1 MGPKPVGPQ
10 SNDLFRQRLDELV
23 NLQHPLARLAQHI
36 DWRVFEEKWA
46 GHFKSSRGRPATS
59 PRLIAGLLY
68 LQHTFALSDEDVVWG
83 WVENPY
89 WQLFCGETWFQHRPP
104 IDPSSLT
111 RWRQRIGEEGLEW
124 MLTQTIKAAESTKT
138 VKQQSFQKII
148 VDSTVQEKA
157 IAYPTDSKLL
167 ERARQHLVK
176 LAAEGGLVLR
186 QNYNREAPRL
196 AGQVG
201 RYAHAKQYKRMRASL
216 KKLKTLVGR
225 VCRDVERKAG
235 KMPGALRDKAT
246 DLLAKTKRLLTQ
258 KQKDKNKLYSLH
270 APEAECIAKGKA
282 RQPYEFGVKVSIA
295 TTHKEGLVVGMR
307 SMPGN
312 PYDGHTLFETL
323 EQVAILTDCQPKE
336 VFVDLGYRGAAVQP
350 GTEVYHHKL
359 RRGIT
364 PRLRRDVR
372 RRSAIEPA
380 IGHMKND
387 GRLRRNWLKGRD
399 GDAFHALLCGCGHN
413 LRMILRKLR
422 LLFGLRATEP
432 LLVQLLQLIQYRL
445 LSHDG
450 LGSTLAPPVART
462 GRLQR
467 HFAF

>member
-10 SNDLFRQRLDELV
+10 SNDMFRQRLDELV
-23 NLQHPLARLAQHI
+23 NPQHPLARLAKHI
-36 DWRVFEEKWA
+36 DWQVFEQKWA
-46 GHFKSSRGRPATS
+46 PHFPSSRGRPAT
-59 PRLIAGLLY
+59 PTRLIAGLLY

-111 RWRQRIGEEGLEW
+111 RWRNRIGEEGLEW
-124 MLTQTIKAAESTKT
+124 MLTQTIKAAESTKV
-138 VKQQSFQKII
+138 VKPQSYQKII

-157 IAYPTDSKLL
+157 IAHPTDSKLL

-176 LAAEGGLVLR
+176 LATEGGLVLR
-186 QNYNREAPRL
+186 QNYNREAPKL
-196 AGQVG
+196 AAQTG
-201 RYAHAKQYKRMRASL
+201 RYAHAKQYKRMRGSL
-216 KKLKTLVGR
+216 KKLKTVVGR
-225 VCRDVERKAG
+225 VWRDVQRQVEKLPAAMQGKAG
-235 KMPGALRDKAT
+235 

-270 APEAECIAKGKA
+270 APEAECIAKGKS

-312 PYDGHTLFETL
+312 PYDGHTLFEAL
-323 EQVAILTDCQPKE
+323 EQVSILTDCQPKE
-336 VFVDLGYRGAAVQP
+336 VFVDLGYRGVDVQP
-350 GTEVYHHKL
+350 GTKVYHPKL
-359 RRGIT
+359 KRNIT
-364 PRLRRDVR
+364 QRLRRDIR

-387 GRLRRNWLKGRD
+387 GRLRRNWLKGTD

-422 LLFGLRATEP
+422 LLFAQISADLMSSLNLAIRRKSRW
-432 LLVQLLQLIQYRL
+432 QLTSL
-445 LSHDG
+445 
-450 LGSTLAPPVART
+450 
-462 GRLQR
+462 
-467 HFAF
+467 

>member
-1 MGPKPVGPQ
+1 MGPKSAGPQ
-10 SNDLFRQRLDELV
+10 SNDMFRQRLDELV
-23 NLQHPLARLAQHI
+23 NPQHPLARLAQHI
-36 DWRVFEEKWA
+36 DWQVFEQKWA
-46 GHFKSSRGRPATS
+46 PHFPSSRGRPATS
-59 PRLIAGLLY
+59 TRLIAGLLY

-111 RWRQRIGEEGLEW
+111 RWRKRIGEEGLEW
-124 MLTQTIKAAESTKT
+124 MLTQTIRAAESTQLIKP
-138 VKQQSFQKII
+138 KSFEKII

-157 IAYPTDSKLL
+157 IAHPTDSKLL
-167 ERARQHLVK
+167 EKARQHLVK

-186 QNYNREAPRL
+186 QNYNREAPKL
-196 AGQVG
+196 AAQTG
-201 RYAHAKQYKRMRASL
+201 RYAHAKQYKRMRGSL
-216 KKLKTLVGR
+216 KKLKTVVGR
-225 VCRDVERKAG
+225 VWRDVQRQVAKLPAAMQKKA
-235 KMPGALRDKAT
+235 DE
-246 DLLAKTKRLLTQ
+246 LLARTKRLLTQ

-270 APEAECIAKGKA
+270 APEAECIAKGKS

-312 PYDGHTLFETL
+312 PYDGHTLFEAL

-336 VFVDLGYRGAAVQP
+336 VFVDLGYRGVEVQP
-350 GTEVYHHKL
+350 GTRVYHPKL
-359 RRGIT
+359 KRNIT
-364 PRLRRDVR
+364 QRLRRDIR

-387 GRLRRNWLKGRD
+387 GRLRRNWLKGTD

-422 LLFGLRATEP
+422 LLLALIAARLSSPFDFGAKPQPRMLPAC
-432 LLVQLLQLIQYRL
+432 
-445 LSHDG
+445 G
-450 LGSTLAPPVART
+450 
-462 GRLQR
+462 
-467 HFAF
+467 